1 MQVARAAESV
11 AIFRQIDINGD
22 GVLDLNEVQTWL
34 ADFGAPDNEIEALF
48 LILDSNADNLVLSVC
63 LLVH

>member
-1 MQVARAAESV
+1 MAAESV
-11 AIFRQIDINGD
+11 AIFRQIDTNGD

-48 LILDSNADNLVLSVC
+48 LTLDSNADNLVLSVC

>member
-1 MQVARAAESV
+1 MAAESV

-48 LILDSNADNLVLSVC
+48 LILDSNADNLVLSVY

>member
-1 MQVARAAESV
+1 MAAESV

-22 GVLDLNEVQTWL
+22 GVLDLNEVQAWL

-48 LILDSNADNLVLSVC
+48 LILDSNADNLVLSVY